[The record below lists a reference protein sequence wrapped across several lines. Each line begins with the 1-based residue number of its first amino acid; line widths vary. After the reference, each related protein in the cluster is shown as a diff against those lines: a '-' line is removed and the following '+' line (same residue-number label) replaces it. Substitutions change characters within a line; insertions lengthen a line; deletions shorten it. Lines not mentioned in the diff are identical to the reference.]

1 MVVIQNNQPTSD
13 ITPDALTAF
22 QHLMLA
28 QAQEIFVLKAI
39 NGEYISIIFFF
50 YYNNKSILTHSFF
63 FQII

>member
-1 MVVIQNNQPTSD
+1 MVVIQNSQPTSD

-39 NGEYISIIFFF
+39 KGEYISIFLCIF
-50 YYNNKSILTHSFF
+50 
-63 FQII
+63 